1 VSRRRPTSST
11 APEQEAKRPRRS
23 PVVRRLFIA
32 ALLVATLVAVG
43 DWVLHT
49 STFRVHHVE
58 VVGATH
64 ESDGAIIL
72 ASGLENQPALIDVSD
87 GLIAQ
92 LLNGFK
98 WIKTINVVKHWPS
111 TVRIVVTER
120 TPVGVAFNTTKVLQL
135 VDDTGRDLGVAPA
148 NTNLPMLDVTSPT
161 ALTTWPYRGVG
172 KNAALIAGALPPAFS
187 AQVDQ
192 VIEGANGNVSL
203 KMTTPVTF
211 ALGPPTNLTA
221 KFVAVASVITH
232 ETLRAGDVVDVS
244 VPDSPTIT
252 QAK

>member
-1 VSRRRPTSST
+1 
-11 APEQEAKRPRRS
+11 
-23 PVVRRLFIA
+23 LFIA
-32 ALLVATLVAVG
+32 VLLVVTLVAVG

-87 GLIAQ
+87 SVIARR
-92 LLNGFK
+92 LNGFK
-98 WIKTINVVKHWPS
+98 WIKTISVVKHWPS

-120 TPVGVAFNTTKVLQL
+120 TPVGIAYNAKKILQL
-135 VDDTGRDLGVAPA
+135 VDATGRDLGIAPA
-148 NTNLPMLDVTSPT
+148 NTNLPLLEVTSST
-161 ALTTWPYRGVG
+161 ALTSWPFRGAG
-172 KNAALIAGALPPAFS
+172 KNAALVAGVLPPAFS
-187 AQVDQ
+187 EQVDQ
-192 VIEGANGNVSL
+192 VIEGTNGNVSL

-221 KFVAVASVITH
+221 KFVAVASVIMH